1 MVFRNVISKPAHE
14 VFATVLIRLYR
25 DILISRHERPVKYPV
40 QELNKA
46 LFVRKSA
53 RRMKF
58 LFVHCKRS
66 EFEIDFL
73 KIAQYTNSSFIV
85 RLARFYFSVPIVFLP
100 QRVNN
105 GR

>member
-1 MVFRNVISKPAHE
+1 
-14 VFATVLIRLYR
+14 
-25 DILISRHERPVKYPV
+25 
-40 QELNKA
+40 
-46 LFVRKSA
+46 
-53 RRMKF
+53 MKF
-58 LFVHCKRS
+58 LFIHCKRS